1 MTKEEIIQE
10 IKERIDGYNKDL
22 AELEEIRSEYGTL
35 DDDEKHA
42 VIRLRAKI
50 EAFDF
55 LLWDIE
61 A

>member
-1 MTKEEIIQE
+1 MTKEGIIQE
-10 IKERIDGYNKDL
+10 IKERINGYKKDL
-22 AELEEIRSEYGTL
+22 AEIEKIRNEYGTL
-35 DDDEKHA
+35 DDDEKRD

-61 A
+61 E